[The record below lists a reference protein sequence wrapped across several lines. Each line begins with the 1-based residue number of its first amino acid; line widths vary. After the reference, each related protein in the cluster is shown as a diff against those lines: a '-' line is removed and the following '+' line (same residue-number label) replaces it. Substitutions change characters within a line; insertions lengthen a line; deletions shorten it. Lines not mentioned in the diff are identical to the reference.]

1 MIKNPEILK
10 KFEDN
15 FIKKERLSYEKSLD
29 IIESLWAEG
38 VALGILPPKEHS
50 IGIDINIRIAS
61 ILNSCSGKSC
71 QK

>member
-1 MIKNPEILK
+1 MIKNSELLK
-10 KFEDN
+10 KFEDD

-50 IGIDINIRIAS
+50 ASIDIDIKIAS
-61 ILNSCSGKSC
+61 ILKSCSGKSC